1 MERPGIRADRMV
13 QTLGDIMKASVKTIL
28 LAVLLITGVAGCAT
42 YPLTAQQKEAIDYQN
57 HKPYT
62 T

>member
-1 MERPGIRADRMV
+1 MEIY
-13 QTLGDIMKASVKTIL
+13 VKKLL
-28 LAVLLITGVAGCAT
+28 LAVLLIAGVAGCAT